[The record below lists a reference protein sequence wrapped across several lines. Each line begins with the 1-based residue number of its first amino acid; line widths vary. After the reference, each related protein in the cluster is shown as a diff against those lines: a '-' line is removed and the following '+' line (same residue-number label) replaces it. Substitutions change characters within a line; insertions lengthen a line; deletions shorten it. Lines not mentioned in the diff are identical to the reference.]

1 MTFIFRHILRQPV
14 KSLLAA
20 AIALFFVLALGYLQT
35 AIETTESVTDHL
47 YDTTIVTGEIRQ
59 ADLWG
64 NAPGRFHNNVIKQ
77 QTIENVAPLVIN
89 KSIMACHEFAMLT
102 AASESGSLPE
112 NWDAIAGFNI
122 AAHLSD
128 NIDAFDTLVGVNDLE
143 RFAQKNV
150 RRAGDEFIG
159 FSWERSENV
168 SWVANWESY
177 VDSTETQINFKQ
189 GFYPDDFVFV
199 EGSPIPIIIS
209 NQIMGSRGYEL
220 GNIVYL
226 GTSTILRSWIWNHTT
241 AVIVG
246 VHNRIMLPNQIVN
259 GTLIPVEALEQIVGD
274 ELRYI
279 SMRFEIDPAYN
290 HEITQIQEKITEI
303 TERKGAGDV
312 PLGLFL
318 DDEELRMVV
327 IPMEQ
332 NLSLLRLLY
341 PVAIVLSVIIGLGL
355 SLLLMLQNA
364 KVAAIQRVLGTSKIK
379 ARTALCCEQ
388 MLICM
393 FGLALGLVM
402 LAILGWGFG
411 AVLSLSLAGL
421 YLAGASVGMVIGAV
435 VVTNRPPLELLQVRE

>member
-1 MTFIFRHILRQPV
+1 
-14 KSLLAA
+14 
-20 AIALFFVLALGYLQT
+20 
-35 AIETTESVTDHL
+35 
-47 YDTTIVTGEIRQ
+47 
-59 ADLWG
+59 
-64 NAPGRFHNNVIKQ
+64 VIKQ

-89 KSIMACHEFAMLT
+89 ESIIACHEFAVLT
-102 AASESGSLPE
+102 PANESGSLPE

-128 NIDAFDTLVGVNDLE
+128 NIDAFNTLVGVNDLE
-143 RFAQKNV
+143 RFAQKNS
-150 RRAGDEFIG
+150 RGAGDEFTG
-159 FSWERSENV
+159 FSWERNEDV

-177 VDSTETQINFKQ
+177 ADSTEMQINFDQ

-220 GNIVYL
+220 GDTVYL
-226 GTSTILRSWIWNHTT
+226 GTSTILRSWIWNHTP

-246 VHNRIMLPNQIVN
+246 THNRILLSNQTVN
-259 GTLIPVEALEQIVGD
+259 GTLMPVEALEHIVGD

-279 SMRFEIDPAYN
+279 SMNFEIDPVYN
-290 HEITQIQEKITEI
+290 REITQIQENIAKII
-303 TERKGAGDV
+303 ERIGAGDV

-341 PVAIVLSVIIGLGL
+341 PVAIALSIIIGLGL

-364 KVAAIQRVLGTSKIK
+364 KVAAIKRVLGTSKIK
-379 ARTALCCEQ
+379 ARTTLCGEQ
-388 MLICM
+388 MFICL
-393 FGLALGLVM
+393 FGLTVGLISLTALS
-402 LAILGWGFG
+402 WGFG
-411 AVLSLSLAGL
+411 LTSSLGLAGL
-421 YLAGASVGMVIGAV
+421 YLAGAAAGMVAGAV
-435 VVTNRPPLELLQVRE
+435 VVTNRSPLELLQVRE